1 MFFDKNEIFGKKSET
16 NQELP
21 NLCRTQQKCL
31 KDLTDVWKNSLKEV
45 VKLDIESVSESNK
58 ENFKKSQNWSS
69 FRDFLQISTD
79 FLIENW
85 PF

>member
-1 MFFDKNEIFGKKSET
+1 MKSKSHFREKLLFDENEFFSKKSET

-58 ENFKKSQNWSS
+58 ENFKKIRKVSKKFQKKN
-69 FRDFLQISTD
+69 
-79 FLIENW
+79 
-85 PF
+85 